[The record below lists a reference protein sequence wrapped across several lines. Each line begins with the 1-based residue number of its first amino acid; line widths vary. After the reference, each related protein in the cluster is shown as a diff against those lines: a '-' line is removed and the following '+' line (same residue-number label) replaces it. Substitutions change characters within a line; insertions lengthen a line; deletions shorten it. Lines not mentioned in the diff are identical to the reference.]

1 MGVRGRRCMVG
12 DAHRVGE
19 RVREGDGDRVYLI
32 YCLIYSETLC
42 ESRCAGGML
51 VG

>member
-1 MGVRGRRCMVG
+1 MGVRGRRCMAG

-19 RVREGDGDRVYLI
+19 RVREGDGDRV
-32 YCLIYSETLC
+32 CLIYSKTLC
-42 ESRCAGGML
+42 ESRCAGEML